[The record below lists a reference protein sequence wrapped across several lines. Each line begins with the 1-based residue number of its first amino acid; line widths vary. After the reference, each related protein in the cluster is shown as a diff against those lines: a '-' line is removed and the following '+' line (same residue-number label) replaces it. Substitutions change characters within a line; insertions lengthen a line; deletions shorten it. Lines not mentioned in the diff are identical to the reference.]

1 MVCMIDTREHILRT
15 AFRLFITRSYKAVT
29 MNMLEKETGLT
40 KGAFYHYFKNKEE
53 IFIEVIDKF
62 YLACHI
68 PQNQEIEEFGTLRSY
83 IDLHLEHIN
92 YLSEKFKEIAQ
103 IERPD
108 PTTLSLIME
117 AKDYYPGF
125 NEKLKQLAD
134 TIYNKWERVITRAK
148 VNGEVVKDIESDI
161 LAENFITI
169 GYSIFR
175 FILNG
180 RSIEYA
186 FSMIKLQ
193 YNQLYKLIK
202 K

>member
-1 MVCMIDTREHILRT
+1 MIDTREHILRI
-15 AFRLFITRSYKAVT
+15 AFRLFITKSYKAVT

-40 KGAFYHYFKNKEE
+40 KGAFYHYFKSKEE
-53 IFIEVIDKF
+53 IFIEVIDKY
-62 YLACHI
+62 YLACHA
-68 PQNQEIEEFGTLRSY
+68 PQDEDIEENGSLRSY
-83 IDLHLEHIN
+83 IDLHLDHSN
-92 YLSEKFKEIAQ
+92 YLSAKFKEIAQ

-117 AKDYYPGF
+117 AKAYYPGF
-125 NEKLKQLAD
+125 TEKLRQLAD
-134 TIYNKWERVITRAK
+134 TIYNKWERVISRAK
-148 VNGEVVKDIESDI
+148 INGEIVKDIESDI

-169 GYSIFR
+169 SHSIFR

-180 RSIEYA
+180 RSIEYS
-186 FSMIKLQ
+186 FSMVKLQ

>member
-1 MVCMIDTREHILRT
+1 MIDTREHILRT